1 MTMKFLR
8 KFAPFAVLF
17 AIVVFSAVGFRFADA
32 QTQPVKPAVTP
43 TPPIDEEEGVVK
55 VDTEAVNV
63 LFTAQD
69 KNRRL
74 LLTLKPTDIQ
84 IYENGQLQA
93 VNSFSKQVDLPL
105 SLSILIDTSM
115 SQERTL
121 PEEKSA
127 AAAFLESVM
136 RPDKDE
142 VAIVSF
148 TGEATLEQ
156 GMTSNMP
163 RLRRA
168 IDGVRLAP
176 QMGYIGGGVVVG
188 TPPISGNSAS
198 GATAIWDAIWITSE
212 EILGPAPEKTRRAI
226 ILLSDGVNT
235 YGKKKLNDAVEAA
248 QRAEAVVYS
257 IGIGDNFT
265 NGVDEGSLNKISER
279 TGGKAF
285 FPRDELELRKAFQ
298 QIQEE
303 MRSQYLVSYEPTNP
317 ALDGSYRTIDI
328 KLTNAELQKQKVQL
342 THRKGYFAKT
352 QKKK

>member
-1 MTMKFLR
+1 MKLFR
-8 KFAPFAVLF
+8 KIFPFAFLLSLTL
-17 AIVVFSAVGFRFADA
+17 FSAVGFRFAEA
-32 QTQPVKPAVTP
+32 QIPQPAKPAATP
-43 TPPIDEEEGVVK
+43 TPPIQEEEGVVK
-55 VDTEAVNV
+55 IDTEAVNV
-63 LFTAQD
+63 LFTAVD

-74 LLTLKPTDIQ
+74 LLTLKPTDFQ
-84 IYENGQLQA
+84 VYENGQLQN
-93 VNSFSKQVDLPL
+93 VSGFSKQVDLPL

-127 AAAFLESVM
+127 AASFLESVV
-136 RPDKDE
+136 RPEKDE
-142 VAIVSF
+142 VAIISF
-148 TGEATLEQ
+148 TGESTLEQ
-156 GMTSNMP
+156 GMTSNMA

-168 IDGVRLAP
+168 IEGVRLAP

-188 TPPISGNSAS
+188 TPPLSGNSAS
-198 GATAIWDAIWITSE
+198 GATAIWDAIWVTSE

-248 QRAEAVVYS
+248 QRAEVVIYS

-265 NGVDEGSLNKISER
+265 NGVDEGSMSKIAER
-279 TGGKAF
+279 TGGRAF

-317 ALDGSYRTIDI
+317 ALDGSYRTIEI
-328 KLTNAELQKQKVQL
+328 KLTNPELQKQKVQV
-342 THRKGYFAKT
+342 THRKGYFAKSE
-352 QKKK
+352 KKK